1 MRNATPLI
9 TLLTPIALLGA
20 CVSPSQRTPPPAPRP
35 APVAPTPA
43 PPPASPAPTST
54 EWQYRPATPGDWTY
68 RAEGAGSAALFGAT
82 SAAAMLSIRCDTA
95 SHRISVARSGTGSG
109 PMTIRTSYGAVSWP
123 ASSTASTTAGA
134 TAQTIATRAANDSV
148 LDQIAYSRG
157 RFSVEV
163 QGLPPM
169 ILPAWAEVAR
179 VVEDCRG

>member
-1 MRNATPLI
+1 MHNATPLI
-9 TLLTPIALLGA
+9 TLLTPLALLGA
-20 CVSPSQRTPPPAPRP
+20 CVGPSERTPPPAPSP
-35 APVAPTPA
+35 APARATPA
-43 PPPASPAPTST
+43 LPPASPAPANT

-68 RAEGAGSAALFGAT
+68 RAEGAGSVALFGPT
-82 SAAAMLSIRCDTA
+82 NSPAMLAIRCDTA
-95 SHRISVARSGTGSG
+95 SHRINVARSGTGSS
-109 PMTIRTSYGAVSWP
+109 PMTIRTSYGAVNWP
-123 ASSTASTTAGA
+123 TSITAGITAGA

-163 QGLPPM
+163 QGLPTL